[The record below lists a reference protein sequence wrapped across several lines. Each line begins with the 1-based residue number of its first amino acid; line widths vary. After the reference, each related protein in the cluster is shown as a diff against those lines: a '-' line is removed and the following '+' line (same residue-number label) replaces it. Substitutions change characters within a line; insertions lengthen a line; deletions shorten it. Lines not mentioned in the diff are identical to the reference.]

1 METKLQSNGH
11 GLFILLPDVPDG
23 SLGLPSLCY
32 RRSRGLLA
40 RVSESDESERLI
52 YDSVRLFNSRE
63 GERVEEE
70 CCSSSAGCLDSVV
83 VCGEFVENV
92 DRFVSVMDRVSN
104 GGFLRGDGGGLGDDW
119 VELEWLKGK
128 GYYSIEAFLANRLEV
143 ALRFSW
149 LNCCS
154 SGKKR
159 GVKLKDKVNSAGVA
173 ANVYWRKKGCVDWWE
188 KLDASTREK
197 VFRVFLGK
205 SAKSLVFLFGAYF
218 LGAF

>member
-1 METKLQSNGH
+1 
-11 GLFILLPDVPDG
+11 
-23 SLGLPSLCY
+23 
-32 RRSRGLLA
+32 
-40 RVSESDESERLI
+40 
-52 YDSVRLFNSRE
+52 
-63 GERVEEE
+63 
-70 CCSSSAGCLDSVV
+70 
-83 VCGEFVENV
+83 
-92 DRFVSVMDRVSN
+92 
-104 GGFLRGDGGGLGDDW
+104 
-119 VELEWLKGK
+119 
-128 GYYSIEAFLANRLEV
+128 V

-205 SAKSLVFLFGAYF
+205 SAKSLTAEILKMTNNSNLEDHKWLFSSGAERSMRFKSIPTLPRTDGEFGTSVRPASVSRMPSSLANMFYGLSVLQEISTILLACQHSEF
-218 LGAF
+218 AEERVLFSSLPFVSTVSDCIFRKLRGLMMVVSLDCTKLELLEEVNSNFPMKKSKEKIGAASRKKKR